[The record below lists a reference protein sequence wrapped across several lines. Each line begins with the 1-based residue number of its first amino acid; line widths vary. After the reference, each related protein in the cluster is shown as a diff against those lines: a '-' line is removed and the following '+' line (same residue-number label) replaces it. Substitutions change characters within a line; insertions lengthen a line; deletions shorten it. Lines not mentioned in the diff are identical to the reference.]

1 MVRRWFHFWR
11 RYVPRISGCTPM
23 EEEIKQELS
32 EKIRSSPAEVGLAI
46 RGVDFDWQVD
56 IHSDLVFRSA
66 SVIKVPLLA
75 ALFWLSERRDLDWQE
90 KIPLRDGDRTPGSG
104 ILRELHTGLEL
115 SLHDLA
121 VLMIVLSDNTA
132 TNMLIDRVGVE
143 KVQEFLQLVGFRHTT
158 LQRKMYDFAAAEQG
172 KENLCCAAEIADLL
186 KWMAQGEIRA
196 VDGTPLV
203 SSSGCERMLNIMHEQ
218 FYRDQIPYLL
228 PNEAKVANKTGEIS
242 GHHHDSAVIWM
253 PAGCF
258 TLVVLTR
265 GFENRR
271 TAARFI
277 SETALMAYEAAR
289 QRLRKEDGEA

>member
-1 MVRRWFHFWR
+1 
-11 RYVPRISGCTPM
+11 M
-23 EEEIKQELS
+23 EQGIEQILS
-32 EKIRSSPAEVGLAI
+32 EKIGSAPAEVGLAI
-46 RGVDFDWQVD
+46 RGVDFDWQID

-75 ALFWLSERRDLDWQE
+75 ALFWLSERGEIDWRE
-90 KIPLRDGDRTPGSG
+90 KTPLRDCDRTPGSG
-104 ILRELHTGLEL
+104 ILRELHTGLVL

-132 TNMLIDRVGVE
+132 TNMLIDRMGVE
-143 KVQEFLQLVGFRHTT
+143 KVQEFLQLMGLRHTT

-186 KWMAQGEIRA
+186 KWIAQGEIRA
-196 VDGTPLV
+196 VDGTRLV
-203 SSSGCERMLNIMHEQ
+203 SSSGCERMLNIMQEQ

-228 PNEAKVANKTGEIS
+228 PDEAKVANKTGEIS

-253 PAGCF
+253 PAGCY

-265 GFENRR
+265 GFKNRR
-271 TAARFI
+271 IAAQFI
-277 SETALMAYEAAR
+277 AETSLMVYEAAR
-289 QRLRKEDGEA
+289 HRLSKENGEA

>member
-1 MVRRWFHFWR
+1 
-11 RYVPRISGCTPM
+11 M
-23 EEEIKQELS
+23 EEEITQKLS
-32 EKIRSSPAEVGLAI
+32 EKIRSSPAEIGLAI

-56 IHSDLVFRSA
+56 IHSDIVFRSA

-75 ALFWLSERRDLDWQE
+75 ALFWLSERGEIDWRE
-90 KIPLRDGDRTPGSG
+90 KIPLRDCDRTPGSG

-143 KVQEFLQLVGFRHTT
+143 KVQEFLQRVGFRHTT

-203 SSSGCERMLNIMHEQ
+203 SSSGCERMLNIMQEQ

-228 PNEAKVANKTGEIS
+228 PDEAKVANKTGEIS

-277 SETALMAYEAAR
+277 SETALMVYEAAR
-289 QRLRKEDGEA
+289 HRFSKEDGEA